1 MQTLNIIHPPRLRMA
16 ATLVLML
23 AGIIPAGAQTSVATP
38 MAPPPP
44 PLAGP
49 LTSPLQGITSAPV
62 AKPDTPA
69 TAAQPASPG
78 PQAASPSGVR

>member
-1 MQTLNIIHPPRLRMA
+1 MQTMNIIHPLRVRIA
-16 ATLVLML
+16 ATALLML
-23 AGIIPAGAQTSVATP
+23 AGIIPAGAQTGVATP